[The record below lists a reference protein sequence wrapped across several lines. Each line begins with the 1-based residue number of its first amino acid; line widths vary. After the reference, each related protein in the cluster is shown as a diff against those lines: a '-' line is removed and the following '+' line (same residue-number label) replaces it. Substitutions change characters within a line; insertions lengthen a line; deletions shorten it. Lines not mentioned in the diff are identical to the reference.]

1 MREKNWLPAGP
12 DELPS
17 LRTRQSFPI
26 VYPKKKWGKPEISAG
41 KEILRFLPIQFFNTP
56 WPMITRLSRRPR
68 VVDLSLSQDLFCRE
82 KSHRKWKQF
91 VISLSSDNFAVS
103 RQPHRFHLCDVE
115 KKDFLKVA
123 KHRKRRERKKI
134 HNFYINLH
142 RRKALTG
149 TIRFTLEKLNE
160 LFRGAL
166 VLVERSESVKASN
179 KSFQRTFS
187 FPIFG
192 RKTIP
197 RQKQKSTCGAKV
209 DCRRNGDGKHI
220 CRLNFGA
227 VWHVSVVKE
236 KKESASKKTEEGKV
250 QKCFHR

>member
-1 MREKNWLPAGP
+1 MREKNWLPAGS

-123 KHRKRRERKKI
+123 KHRKRRERKKSI
-134 HNFYINLH
+134 IFTSTYIGKKLWLERFALH
-142 RRKALTG
+142 WKSSTNSFAVHLCWWREVKAWKLPINRSKG
-149 TIRFTLEKLNE
+149 LFRFLFSGEK
-160 LFRGAL
+160 LFRGKNRNQL
-166 VLVERSESVKASN
+166 V
-179 KSFQRTFS
+179 
-187 FPIFG
+187 G
-192 RKTIP
+192 RKSIAVETATE
-197 RQKQKSTCGAKV
+197 ST
-209 DCRRNGDGKHI
+209 
-220 CRLNFGA
+220 FA
-227 VWHVSVVKE
+227 VWTSVPCGMCR
-236 KKESASKKTEEGKV
+236 S
-250 QKCFHR
+250 